1 MKVLSWNIQG
11 IKKPQA
17 LQELRLLK
25 QTHKQDILFI
35 VETLVTDSHLLRV
48 LPKLGF
54 DYYDFI
60 SPINR
65 AGGIAVLWNSGTI
78 HASLLSKS
86 NWAIHLLVHDTTNSM
101 QSIISGIY
109 APTQQREKDSFW
121 TLLNETHKLFD
132 LPWCIIG
139 DFNELANPSEKRRG
153 ICHPNTKYH
162 RLNNFL
168 TQNNAISVPVNG
180 SIFTCKKRI
189 HMHLIYERLD

>member
-25 QTHKQDILFI
+25 QTHKPDILFI

-86 NWAIHLLVHDTTNSM
+86 NRAIHLLVNDTTYSM

-109 APTQQREKDSFW
+109 VPTQQRMKDSF
-121 TLLNETHKLFD
+121 
-132 LPWCIIG
+132 
-139 DFNELANPSEKRRG
+139 
-153 ICHPNTKYH
+153 
-162 RLNNFL
+162 
-168 TQNNAISVPVNG
+168 
-180 SIFTCKKRI
+180 
-189 HMHLIYERLD
+189 